1 MNRLI
6 GFIFTVLL
14 LISAPLIALADSGWQ
29 FCANEN
35 DFCSFRGQ
43 AEVRYGAEGRYIYRT
58 VTNGIGCSNDV
69 FGDPTPGLAKNCFYK
84 KKYFNK
90 RLDRRGQFCAN
101 ENEFCSFRGKAKV
114 RYGAEGR
121 YSYRIVTNGVSCSN
135 SVFGDPAPGLE
146 KRCFIME

>member
-6 GFIFTVLL
+6 GFIFTVVF

-69 FGDPTPGLAKNCFYK
+69 FGDPAQGLPKACFFK
-84 KKYFNK
+84 KKFVNK
-90 RLDRRGQFCAN
+90 RMDRRGQFCAN
-101 ENEFCSFRGKAKV
+101 EGGFCKFRGQAEV

-121 YSYRIVTNGVSCSN
+121 YVYKVLTNGASCN
-135 SVFGDPAPGLE
+135 NDVFGDPAPGLP
-146 KRCFIME
+146 KSCFIVR